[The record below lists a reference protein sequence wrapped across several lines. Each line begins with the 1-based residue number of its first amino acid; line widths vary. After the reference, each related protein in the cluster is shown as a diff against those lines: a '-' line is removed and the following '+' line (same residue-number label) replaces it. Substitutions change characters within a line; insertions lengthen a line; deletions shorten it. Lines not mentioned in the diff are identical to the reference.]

1 MHFLSLGS
9 LMLGVSGK
17 FSLETYPCSPV
28 LLNASSADTLNHL
41 FIFCCYGPA
50 GFGDCTAAWKQ
61 RWV

>member
-1 MHFLSLGS
+1 
-9 LMLGVSGK
+9 MLGISGK

-41 FIFCCYGPA
+41 LIFCCYGPA

-61 RWV
+61 SWV